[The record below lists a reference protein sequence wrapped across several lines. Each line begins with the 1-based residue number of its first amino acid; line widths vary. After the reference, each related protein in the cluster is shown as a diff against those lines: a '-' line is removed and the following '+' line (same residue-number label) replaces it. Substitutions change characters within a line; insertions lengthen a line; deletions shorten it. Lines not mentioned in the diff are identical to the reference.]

1 MRSLT
6 FQNTK
11 YMRFCLYQWKWGTGF
26 IFTLKIKKKMESILI
41 FLSFFIK
48 LLCQSKESP
57 LSKNSLLYSN
67 PFLSRKKY
75 FNPTLHNVT
84 TSQLYTKSVPP
95 LYRGSGMGVGEVKL
109 KSMPSHWGSG
119 NPRLFPTNR
128 TMFKLWFSHKK
139 IKLAGKEYTR

>member
-1 MRSLT
+1 MRILNICVFASTSENEALV
-6 FQNTK
+6 
-11 YMRFCLYQWKWGTGF
+11 LYLLWKLKKNGKHF
-26 IFTLKIKKKMESILI
+26 NIFV
-41 FLSFFIK
+41 FFIK

-75 FNPTLHNVT
+75 FNPMLHKVT
-84 TSQLYTKSVPP
+84 TSQPYTKSVPP
-95 LYRGSGMGVGEVKL
+95 LYRGSGMGGGVGGEVKL

-139 IKLAGKEYTR
+139 IKLAG

>member
-1 MRSLT
+1 MRILNICVFASTSENEALV
-6 FQNTK
+6 
-11 YMRFCLYQWKWGTGF
+11 LYLLWKLKKNGKHF
-26 IFTLKIKKKMESILI
+26 NIFV
-41 FLSFFIK
+41 FFIK

-75 FNPTLHNVT
+75 FNPMLHKVT
-84 TSQLYTKSVPP
+84 TYNPTQNQSL
-95 LYRGSGMGVGEVKL
+95 LFIEGVGWGGEVGGEVKL

-139 IKLAGKEYTR
+139 IKLAG